1 MDTQAFQRSFLA
13 RLDGPLDMTRLL
25 DYLPE
30 VYFYCKDTQSRFVTV
45 NRTFFRNVAVDRE
58 EDVIGKTDY
67 DFFPTDLAEQYIAE
81 DRRVMRERVPIPNQ
95 AWLVPDR
102 QGSLRWYLS
111 SKTPLFDAEG
121 QVIGIAGVMRD
132 YAEASAVL
140 QPYQEMQQVVDRVFQ
155 AYDQRLE
162 VPQLARMAHLSIS
175 QFDRRFKQLFGLTP
189 QQFILRV
196 RIHAACRAVTS
207 TRRSISQIAQ
217 QAGFC
222 DQSYFTKQFRKLMGK
237 TPSEY
242 RRVYGR
248 RSAHANK
255 ATTHAEEHK

>member
-1 MDTQAFQRSFLA
+1 MVRTDDGSRIGTKRFQESFLA
-13 RLDGPLDMTRLL
+13 RLDGPLNMTRLL

-30 VYFYCKDTQSRFVTV
+30 VYFYCKDTKSRFVTV
-45 NRTFFRNVAVDRE
+45 NRTFFRNVTADRE

-81 DRRVMRERVPIPNQ
+81 DGRVMRERVPIPNQ

-102 QGSLRWYLS
+102 HGALRWYLS
-111 SKTPLFDAEG
+111 SKTPLFDAAGE
-121 QVIGIAGVMRD
+121 VIGIAGVMRD
-132 YAEASAVL
+132 YAKASDVL
-140 QPYQEMQQVVDRVFQ
+140 QPYREMQQVVDHVFQ
-155 AYDQRLE
+155 SYDQRLE

-196 RIHAACRAVTS
+196 RIHAACRAITS
-207 TRRSISQIAQ
+207 TGRSISQIAQ
-217 QAGFC
+217 QTGFC
-222 DQSYFTKQFRKLMGK
+222 DQSYFTKQFRKQMGK

-242 RRVYGR
+242 RRVY
-248 RSAHANK
+248 SQ
-255 ATTHAEEHK
+255 